1 MARIL
6 IAEDDAD
13 LALGLNNNL
22 EIEGY
27 DVRVAR
33 DGASA
38 LQVYRDFKPDLLVL
52 DVVMPRMDGLRVLRE
67 LRSADT
73 HLAVLMLTARN
84 SESDKVLGLKL
95 GADDYLS
102 KPFGLLELLAR
113 VEALLR
119 RTKSVVAHP
128 GSLLQFGD
136 VVIDV
141 AARRVTK
148 RGREVTLRRKEFD
161 LLLELLRHRGE
172 VRTRLALL
180 QAVWGY
186 SSAIITRTVDTH
198 LFELRRALEEDAA
211 NPKHIITVHGVGYR
225 LDD

>member
-22 EIEGY
+22 EIEGH
-27 DVRVAR
+27 DVRIAR
-33 DGASA
+33 DGALA
-38 LQVYRDFKPDLLVL
+38 LQLYRDFKPDLLLL
-52 DVVMPRMDGLRVLRE
+52 DVVMPRFDGLRVLRE
-67 LRSADT
+67 LRTADT
-73 HLAVLMLTARN
+73 KLAVLMLTARS
-84 SESDKVLGLKL
+84 SESDKVRGLKL

-119 RTKSVVAHP
+119 RAKQDVAP
-128 GSLLQFGD
+128 QGTLQFGN
-136 VVIDV
+136 VVVDA

-148 RGREVTLRRKEFD
+148 SGREVALRRKEFD
-161 LLLELLRHRGE
+161 LLLELLRHRGQ
-172 VRTRLALL
+172 VRTRLELM

-198 LFELRRALEEDAA
+198 LFELRRALEEDASK
-211 NPKHIITVHGVGYR
+211 PRHIITVHSVGYR
-225 LDD
+225 LDA